1 MKATHITV
9 FFLSLA
15 ILLPACGDRHKDAGT
30 DDNLP
35 KVNVA
40 TVTIDSVTVHKDY
53 PAYLSAFNTTDVVC
67 RVNGQILTLDYK
79 AGSRVKEGQILFT
92 VESTKYRDA
101 LAQAQA
107 QLQDARSQYEY
118 ATQHYAALKKALESD
133 AVSRMEVKQGASAVE
148 QAEAAI
154 KSAEAAIS
162 EAQTNLAYCTIRAP
176 QSGLI
181 TSNTIDPGSYCG
193 GEGNPVRLA
202 TIYDDSKVFANFT
215 VDDASYLKMI
225 AEEKKDAMLDLKH
238 VPIVFSEKLAHD
250 YTGEIS
256 YLAPAINTSTGS
268 LPVQCTIQN
277 PYGELKPGMYVTVA
291 LPTENI
297 PDAILVKDA
306 SLGTDQRG
314 RYLYTVTDS
323 NTVAYTPVTVG
334 SLANDSMRI
343 VTSGLERN
351 SRYVT
356 EAMLKVRNGMKISP
370 VVIRQ
375 ATSNQ

>member
-1 MKATHITV
+1 MKAIHITV
-9 FFLSLA
+9 FLLSLA
-15 ILLPACGDRHKDAGT
+15 ILLPACGGKHKNAATGDAV
-30 DDNLP
+30 P
-35 KVNVA
+35 EVNVA

-79 AGSRVKEGQILFT
+79 AGDRVKEGQLLFT
-92 VESTKYRDA
+92 IESTKYRDA
-101 LAQAQA
+101 LTQAQA
-107 QLQDARSQYEY
+107 QLQEARSQYEY
-118 ATQHYAALKKALESD
+118 ASQHYDALKKALESD
-133 AVSRMEVKQGASAVE
+133 AVSKMEVKQGASAVE

-162 EAQTNLAYCTIRAP
+162 EAQTNLSYCTIRAP
-176 QSGLI
+176 QAGLI

-202 TIYDDSKVFANFT
+202 TIYDDSKVVAVFT
-215 VDDASYLKMI
+215 VDDASYLKML

-238 VPIVFSEKLAHD
+238 VPIVFSEKLPHD
-250 YTGEIS
+250 YTGAMS

-268 LPVQCTIQN
+268 LQMKCIIQN
-277 PYGELKPGMYVTVA
+277 PYGELKSGMYVTVS
-291 LPTENI
+291 LPTENV
-297 PDAILVKDA
+297 PDAILGKDA

-343 VTSGLERN
+343 ITSGLERD

-356 EAMLKVRNGMKISP
+356 DAMLKDRNGMKISP
-370 VVIRQ
+370 V
-375 ATSNQ
+375 ATR